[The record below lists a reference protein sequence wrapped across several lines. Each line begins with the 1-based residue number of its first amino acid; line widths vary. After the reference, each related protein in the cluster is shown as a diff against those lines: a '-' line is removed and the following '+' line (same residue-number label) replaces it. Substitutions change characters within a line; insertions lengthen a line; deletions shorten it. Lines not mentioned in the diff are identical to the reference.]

1 MRGGG
6 GRLAGK
12 IALVTGAGAGIGRAT
27 ARAFARE
34 GAAVAIVDVDG
45 PAAET
50 TAREVAGPG
59 GRALALPADVA
70 DPAQAR
76 RTVRETIAGF
86 GRLDILVNNAAVAT
100 RRAFLEISEAEWRR
114 VLDVNLTGAFLM
126 MQAALP
132 QMLGQGAGVIV
143 NVSSLAGRSMSVING
158 AHYSASKAALLGLT
172 RHVAREV
179 AGSGVRVNAVAPATV
194 RTALLTGDLRPG
206 ELEALVG
213 RIPMGR
219 LGEPEEVA
227 AAICF
232 LASDEAGYIT
242 GATLDVNG
250 GLLMI

>member
-1 MRGGG
+1 MAG
-6 GRLAGK
+6 GRLGGK
-12 IALVTGAGAGIGRAT
+12 VALITGAGAGIGRAT
-27 ARAFARE
+27 ALAFARE
-34 GAAVAIVDVDG
+34 GAGVAVVDVNG
-45 PAAET
+45 PGAEEIS
-50 TAREVAGPG
+50 REIAELG
-59 GRALALPADVA
+59 GRALPFQADVA
-70 DPAQAR
+70 DSVQVR
-76 RTVRETIAGF
+76 RAVRETIAGF
-86 GRLDILVNNAAVAT
+86 GRLDILVNNAAIAT
-100 RRAFLEISEAEWRR
+100 RQPFLEIPEAEWRR

-132 QMLGQGAGVIV
+132 QMLSQGAGIII
-143 NVSSLAGRSMSVING
+143 NVSSLAGRTMSVANG

-194 RTALLTGDLRPG
+194 RTGFLTEQLRPE

-213 RIPMGR
+213 RIPLGR